1 MRESIWRILMT
12 CLLLV
17 AMPLQGVAAATMLAC
32 GPNHDSLY
40 GSIAQVAATGKQA
53 QHPHSDGHSHKHE
66 ISAASAENASTGEAA
81 QAQTVSG
88 VPSAYTD
95 ANFKCN
101 ACGPCCLAAALTTDV
116 VIRVVPLA
124 SSADFPDP
132 TCNYLS
138 PALGGLDRPPRNI
151 LA

>member
-1 MRESIWRILMT
+1 MRESVWRILMT

-17 AMPLQGVAAATMLAC
+17 AVPLQGVAAAAMLAC

-40 GSIAQVAATGKQA
+40 GSIAQVVATGKQA
-53 QHPHSDGHSHKHE
+53 QHPHSGDHSHKHE
-66 ISAASAENASTGEAA
+66 ISAASAENASTGETA

-88 VPSAYTD
+88 VPSPHTD
-95 ANFKCN
+95 AHFKCN
-101 ACGPCCLAAALTTDV
+101 ACGPCCLGAALTTDV

-132 TCNYLS
+132 TCHYLS
-138 PALGGLDRPPRNI
+138 PALGGLDRPPRHI

>member
-1 MRESIWRILMT
+1 MLLT
-12 CLLLV
+12 YLLLV
-17 AMPLQGVAAATMLAC
+17 AMPMQGFAAATMLAC
-32 GPNHDSLY
+32 GPNHDSLH
-40 GSIAQVAATGKQA
+40 GSVAQVVATGKQA
-53 QHPHSDGHSHKHE
+53 QHPHSGGHSHKHE

-88 VPSAYTD
+88 VPSAHTD
-95 ANFKCN
+95 ADFKCD

-116 VIRVVPLA
+116 VIRVVPVS

-138 PALGGLDRPPRNI
+138 PALGVLDRPPRHV